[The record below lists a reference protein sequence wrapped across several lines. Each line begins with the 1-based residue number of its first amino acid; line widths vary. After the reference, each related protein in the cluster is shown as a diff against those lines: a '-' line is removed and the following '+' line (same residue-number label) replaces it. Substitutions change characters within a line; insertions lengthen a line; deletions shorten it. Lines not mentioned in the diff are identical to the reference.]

1 MNEIISFE
9 NAKQRV
15 MLKKSTYVGKFS
27 IIARGESISNS
38 QLFIKCENTYIKNIY
53 ESIIRGLLA
62 TIFNR
67 NNFSEGEYKINSE
80 DILNKEFDFFVYSIR
95 KNGEK
100 VVNCIPKV
108 NDIIFATLLTRILQ
122 NYEI

>member
-27 IIARGESISNS
+27 IIA
-38 QLFIKCENTYIKNIY
+38 
-53 ESIIRGLLA
+53 
-62 TIFNR
+62 NR

-100 VVNCIPKV
+100 VVNCFPKV
-108 NDIIFATLLTRILQ
+108 DDIILATLLTRILQ